1 MAVGA
6 ADGVA
11 CGGELQVFPIGRLGL
26 GFELVA
32 DGGVVLAGE
41 GEADLAKCKFALLGI
56 AHDKRAAVDLH
67 AVEHSGALVAGLPQI
82 GDVPA
87 PLVVA
92 NQQRVHVV
100 EHQFFNGGLAN
111 QAAPTD
117 ADFDFLRAQGG
128 GFAIGFAEHY
138 VVQND
143 GGAREQAALNVRVKL
158 HGAPCAC

>member
-1 MAVGA
+1 M
-6 ADGVA
+6 
-11 CGGELQVFPIGRLGL
+11 QVFPIGRLGL

-41 GEADLAKCKFALLGI
+41 DKADLVEGEIALLGI

-67 AVEHSGALVAGLPQI
+67 AVEHGGALVAGLPQV

-117 ADFDFLRAQGG
+117 ADFDLLRAQGG
-128 GFAIGFAEHY
+128 GFAISFAQYH
-138 VVQND
+138 VV
-143 GGAREQAALNVRVKL
+143 
-158 HGAPCAC
+158 